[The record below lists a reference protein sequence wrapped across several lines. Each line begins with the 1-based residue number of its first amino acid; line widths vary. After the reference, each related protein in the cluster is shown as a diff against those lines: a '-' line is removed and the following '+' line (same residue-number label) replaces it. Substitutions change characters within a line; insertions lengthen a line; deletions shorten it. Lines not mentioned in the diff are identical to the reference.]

1 MNFKVHN
8 NLVLA
13 PSNRGSTWILEHWH
27 HSYYHRRR
35 FQVSTTTRAAKK
47 MRPTTRLLASMCSSL
62 HSRHA
67 SKKLK
72 ESNHEVCFSKR
83 EKTNNHSISHAR
95 PHPCWA
101 CIRWYQYY
109 SKGTTCHRSRG
120 SSHARMRRHGLTWS
134 ATGNDG
140 QASLSLAIRAEEI
153 AYHTTCWCFFCKE
166 PQQWLFV
173 ARNTTFYFNSLH
185 RTHKSN

>member
-83 EKTNNHSISHAR
+83 EKTNHSISNTR

-101 CIRWYQYY
+101 YCIRWYQYY

-120 SSHARMRRHGLTWS
+120 SSHARMRRHGLTWP

-140 QASLSLAIRAEEI
+140 QASLSGYQGRGNSISHHMLVL
-153 AYHTTCWCFFCKE
+153 FCKE
-166 PQQWLFV
+166 P
-173 ARNTTFYFNSLH
+173 
-185 RTHKSN
+185 